1 MSVGKRLHLD
11 EVVSSFPELGPTVPD
26 GGYSW
31 VVLCG
36 VCLVQMTIPSILPMY
51 GVVLDFINESRSIE
65 LSLWSEKIMLTPILF
80 IAFWNLADPWTR
92 MIVSMASIPRLVGII
107 GVTLLTVGILATGY
121 LATGGVGAYL
131 ASSSAGAVMG
141 IGASFVVLLSDYV
154 LRKNF
159 RKKLLLALTLKNVAT
174 SIGLIIIPSITD
186 LLLHNTGLKSG
197 LQLMTMILI
206 PTALGA
212 LTFHLP
218 SAQSTSPYSLLLSEE
233 DNEIPIRTSSD
244 APENTLELNSPSRP
258 GSHNYG
264 DADERAHN
272 DELFSEGNNMYSYQE
287 PDDDVDLF
295 VSPLQPSDS
304 KWKQQLQLLKNLRFW
319 MAVVGWVGM
328 KLCTLFF
335 WLWLP
340 VISSMTPAERSVRV
354 LQFTMAGFGTLLPNI
369 ASYKI
374 LQLTN
379 HNRRIYF
386 GLASWFCA
394 VILIG
399 LTYARG
405 SMIVMIWALLGGI
418 SIGSLSSCQDLAL
431 YDVMGIETMR
441 SVNKGFSTIVGL
453 CVLVFSFVHSVN
465 FCMNITSALLFFGG
479 LFWLSSP
486 ILSFMESTR
495 YRQSCAANA

>member
-1 MSVGKRLHLD
+1 MSVAKRLHLD
-11 EVVSSFPELGPTVPD
+11 EVVASFPELGPTVPD

-31 VVLCG
+31 LVLCG
-36 VCLVQMTIPSILPMY
+36 VCLVQMTIFSILPMY
-51 GVVLDFINESRSIE
+51 GVVLDYIICERNDESI
-65 LSLWSEKIMLTPILF
+65 WSERIILTPILL

-107 GVTLLTVGILATGY
+107 GVTLLSVGIIATGY

-174 SIGLIIIPSITD
+174 SIGLIIIPNVTD
-186 LLLHNTGLKSG
+186 LLLHYTGLKNG

-206 PTALGA
+206 PTALGT
-212 LTFHLP
+212 LTFRLP
-218 SAQSTSPYSLLLSEE
+218 SVQPTSPYSLLLSEE
-233 DNEIPIRTSSD
+233 DNEIPITTSADTLES
-244 APENTLELNSPSRP
+244 TLELNSRRQP
-258 GSHNYG
+258 GNQDYG
-264 DADERAHN
+264 NAEERAH
-272 DELFSEGNNMYSYQE
+272 DELFSEANNMYAYQE

-304 KWKQQLQLLKNLRFW
+304 KWKQQLRLLKNLRFW

-328 KLCTLFF
+328 KVFTLFF
-335 WLWLP
+335 WTLLP
-340 VISSMTPAERSVRV
+340 VIFSISSGQHFQHS
-354 LQFTMAGFGTLLPNI
+354 LLCTMAGFGTLLPNI

-374 LQLTN
+374 LQFTN
-379 HNRRIYF
+379 HDRRIYF
-386 GLASWFCA
+386 GLAAWFCA

-399 LTYARG
+399 LTYGRG
-405 SMIVMIWALLGGI
+405 ATIIKIWALLGGI

-453 CVLVFSFVHSVN
+453 CVLAFSFVYS
-465 FCMNITSALLFFGG
+465 MSL
-479 LFWLSSP
+479 
-486 ILSFMESTR
+486 
-495 YRQSCAANA
+495 